1 MTCQISVC
9 WSRPQL
15 SQVHP
20 KRYVFFSLLVSIA
33 TCILTS
39 FFHALDQDGVPSTP
53 VKCESP
59 EELPSSIWPSET
71 DLVYTSGSN
80 KLRLTI
86 QHTYVKAVI
95 HDAVENIKASIMFDD
110 AFPNAN
116 VCITF
121 ATEALTLA
129 AKGRL
134 PSSRDILAR
143 LTDDSQYLA
152 KIIPLVCIYNI

>member
-1 MTCQISVC
+1 
-9 WSRPQL
+9 
-15 SQVHP
+15 
-20 KRYVFFSLLVSIA
+20 
-33 TCILTS
+33 
-39 FFHALDQDGVPSTP
+39 
-53 VKCESP
+53 
-59 EELPSSIWPSET
+59 
-71 DLVYTSGSN
+71 
-80 KLRLTI
+80 LTI